1 MQTDLCCLASSE
13 YVLNTRER
21 AFLYA
26 MLVIALQAYELLALG
41 KKLLLLLLL
50 LLLFF
55 QTSVFFEHYRHSFNC
70 NHVTAGDQAIE
81 KRQL

>member
-21 AFLYA
+21 AFLYT

-41 KKLLLLLLL
+41 KKLLLLLL
-50 LLLFF
+50 FF
-55 QTSVFFEHYRHSFNC
+55 QASVFFEHYRHSFNC